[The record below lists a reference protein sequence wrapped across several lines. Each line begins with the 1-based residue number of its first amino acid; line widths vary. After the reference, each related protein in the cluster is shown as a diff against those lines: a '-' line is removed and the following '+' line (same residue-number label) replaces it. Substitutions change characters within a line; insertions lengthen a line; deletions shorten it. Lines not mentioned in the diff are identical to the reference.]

1 MLLEVDFDKIK
12 MYIINSKS
20 TLKVETQR
28 VMIHRLTDIKQNNKW
43 FNSKEGTKRG
53 KTGEIKKI

>member
-53 KTGEIKKI
+53 KTGESKKI